1 MPNLGVAPEIDFA
14 QHVRESTLDAHRAAE
29 ERPFI
34 VGLMRG
40 ELSLDDYTRYLA
52 QFAHVY
58 EALESRTRRAD
69 DPAILDPRLDRS
81 AVISGDLAALGV
93 ADWREEHPPLRATAA
108 YTAHLQ
114 AIPSDDLPRFLAHH
128 YTRYLGDLS
137 GGQAISRLVARHYA
151 ATDEQL
157 GFFRFAGID
166 EIVPY
171 KRAYREGLN
180 GLALDDEGID
190 TFVEEVNAS
199 YRFNSAIFDE
209 LDR

>member
-1 MPNLGVAPEIDFA
+1 MPNLGVVPEIDFA

-58 EALESRTRRAD
+58 EALEARPKRTD
-69 DPAILDPRLDRS
+69 DPSLIDPKLDRS
-81 AVISGDLAALGV
+81 RAIESDLAALGV
-93 ADWREEHPPLRATAA
+93 EDWRTEHPPLRATAA
-108 YTAHLQ
+108 YTDHLL
-114 AIPSDDLPRFLAHH
+114 AISDDLSRYLAHQ

-137 GGQAISRLVARHYA
+137 GGQAIARLVARHYD

-180 GLALDDEGID
+180 ALDLDDDGID
-190 TFVEEVNAS
+190 RFVEEVNAS

-209 LDR
+209 LDQ